1 MILSINPSLRG
12 GLWDLPVYFSIIGF
26 YFFFFLFLLTYF
38 NVRFSKT
45 SIGHIFFRFILKI
58 WWLFF
63 LFEEIMQNILF
74 LINTKKFWGGWTGRS
89 NPVFKTMFS
98 ALVST
103 KRAFSIGESIFCLLF
118 GVCVSQACGLIGL
131 HALSFEFCWMHYK
144 DFVEHVIL
152 TLLNI
157 LSWSQWIYVNLV
169 LLILLE
175 VDPYDYSLLLSC
187 FVYRFNL

>member
-74 LINTKKFWGGWTGRS
+74 LINTKKFWGGWTSWS

-103 KRAFSIGESIFCLLF
+103 KRAFSIGESIFYLLF
-118 GVCVSQACGLIGL
+118 GVCVSHKHVGWLGYM
-131 HALSFEFCWMHYK
+131 HYHLSFVGCIIK
-144 DFVEHVIL
+144 
-152 TLLNI
+152 TLLNM
-157 LSWSQWIYVNLV
+157 L
-169 LLILLE
+169 
-175 VDPYDYSLLLSC
+175 
-187 FVYRFNL
+187 F